1 MACKTKK
8 NSTTKKKSA
17 SKAKRKV
24 IITSEFSLFAPD
36 AGKVFLAGD
45 FNDWDT
51 GKHSMRKYKGNIF
64 KKKLKLKPGRYE
76 YLFVVD
82 GHWQLDPQNS
92 ERQANGFGSENSV
105 ITIGEEVVQ
114 YR

>member
-1 MACKTKK
+1 VACKTKK
-8 NSTTKKKSA
+8 KSTIKKKKTT
-17 SKAKRKV
+17 KAKRKV
-24 IITSEFSLFAPD
+24 IISTEFSFFAPD
-36 AGKVFLAGD
+36 AKEIFLAGD

-82 GHWQLDPQNS
+82 GQWQTDPQNS
-92 ERQANGFGSENSV
+92 ERQANVFGSENSV
-105 ITIGEEVVQ
+105 VTISDDVIQ
-114 YR
+114 FR